1 MKYLRLWRRFF
12 RLALM
17 RQTEYRA
24 NLALALVRSFSEL
37 ALLVVTYVVFYRF
50 ADEVAGWTA
59 DEALLLLGVYW
70 IFDGV
75 WTALFT
81 SGLTRLAALIQYGEL
96 DLVLLRPASS
106 QFLVSCRLVNVY
118 ELLKVVTGVAVV
130 VYAGGRAGVVWSP
143 VAVSSALVVGACG
156 LAVMYALR
164 FCVVACTFWV
174 IQISELY
181 TLVSTFHSAA
191 RFPVQFFQRP
201 VRDVLTYVIP
211 VAFATTFPAQALLGE
226 ADPWL
231 VPTGIAL
238 AAGALFVTNG
248 FWRFALRH
256 YTSAGG

>member
-1 MKYLRLWRRFF
+1 MKYLRLWRRYFL
-12 RLALM
+12 LALM

-24 NLALALVRSFSEL
+24 NFALALARSFSEL
-37 ALLVVTYVVFYRF
+37 ALLVVTYAVFYRF
-50 ADEVAGWTA
+50 ADDVAGWTA
-59 DEALLLLGVYW
+59 DEALLLLGVFW

-81 SGLTRLAALIQYGEL
+81 TSLTRLASLIQYGDL
-96 DLVLLRPASS
+96 DLVLVRPASA

-118 ELLKVVTGVAVV
+118 ELLKVVTGTGIVA
-130 VYAGGRAGVVWSP
+130 YAGQRVGVAWSP
-143 VAVSSALVVGACG
+143 GALASAITLGVCG

-164 FCVVACTFWV
+164 FVVVTCTFWV
-174 IQISELY
+174 MKVSELY
-181 TLVSTFHSAA
+181 TLVSTFHGAA

-201 VRDVLTYVIP
+201 VRDVLTYVVP

-226 ADPWL
+226 TDPWL
-231 VPTGIAL
+231 VPAGL
-238 AAGALFVTNG
+238 GVAAVALFASNR